1 MEIVKTPFGT
11 FNFYIN
17 YIASSEENF
26 FHISF
31 VDKANKMYAIVMKE
45 SDGKWIISNYLSLPS
60 WITGL
65 HEQFNAMIAKEI
77 LKTYQQA
84 V

>member
-11 FNFYIN
+11 FNFYVN
-17 YIASSEENF
+17 YINSSEESF

-31 VDKANKMYAIVMKE
+31 VDKTNKMYAILMKE
-45 SDGKWIISNYLSLPS
+45 SDGKWIISNHLSLPS
-60 WITGL
+60 WIIGL
-65 HEQFNAMIAKEI
+65 QEQFDAMISREI
-77 LKTYQQA
+77 LTTYQQA